1 MRRSALTA
9 CAFAIGF
16 VTLSL
21 AHAEPPNPCQ
31 GSDLTQVQGLA
42 AAEAARADDL
52 VNGDGLLWRIDKAGL
67 APSYLFGTIHST
79 DESALEV
86 ARRAAQSINGAK
98 IVATELGGPIDT
110 IEKANITAATLAKA
124 LDRDHDTFEGVIAPE
139 DREKIEKLITSLGYP
154 VEFAHH
160 LKPWFLAILTALPKC
175 EAERETLNMPEVDQ
189 FLAETARDAR
199 VKVIGLETA
208 EEQLAAIASMRPQV
222 VAALLTL
229 AARDPGSERQ
239 SVCND
244 AQALSGKPTG
254 RNPSTRDA
262 LGGLSEAERAAQD
275 EFMRA
280 LLQGRN
286 ATMVERA
293 APLLASGG
301 AFIAVGALASCGQGR
316 PRRTV
321 SRARLH
327 GDESLVGGN
336 SKPPRASRRREA
348 ASKACPELV
357 EGDAPGAP
365 TRLQTGPSFETRCC
379 ASLLEA

>member
-1 MRRSALTA
+1 MQRPALSV
-9 CAFAIGF
+9 CAFLTGSL
-16 VTLSL
+16 TLSL
-21 AHAEPPNPCQ
+21 AHAEPPKACQ
-31 GSDLTQVQGLA
+31 GSDFTQVQGLA

-52 VNGDGLLWRIDKAGL
+52 VNGDGLLWLIDKAGL

-110 IEKANITAATLAKA
+110 IEKANIAAVTLAKA

-154 VEFAHH
+154 AEFAHH

-175 EAERETLNMPEVDQ
+175 EAERETLNLPEVDQ
-189 FLAETARDAR
+189 FLAETARDSG
-199 VKVIGLETA
+199 VKVIALETA

-229 AARDPGSERQ
+229 AARDPAL
-239 SVCND
+239 ND
-244 AQALSGKPTG
+244 NLYATMLRLYRESRPAEILAVS
-254 RNPSTRDA
+254 DA
-262 LGGLSEAERAAQD
+262 LGGLSDSERAAQD
-275 EFMRA
+275 EFTVA

-286 ATMVERA
+286 ATMAERA

-301 AFIAVGALASCGQGR
+301 AFIAVGALHLAG
-316 PRRTV
+316 
-321 SRARLH
+321 
-327 GDESLVGGN
+327 
-336 SKPPRASRRREA
+336 
-348 ASKACPELV
+348 KAGLV
-357 EGDAPGAP
+357 ERFRAQGY
-365 TRLQTGPSFETRCC
+365 TVTKVW
-379 ASLLEA
+379 